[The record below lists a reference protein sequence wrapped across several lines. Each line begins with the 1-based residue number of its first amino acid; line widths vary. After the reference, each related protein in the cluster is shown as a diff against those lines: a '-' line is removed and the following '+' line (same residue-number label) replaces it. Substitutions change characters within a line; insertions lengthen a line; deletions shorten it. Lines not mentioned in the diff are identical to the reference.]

1 MLPRPLIAQY
11 WKEVAQI
18 LCQQYGL
25 TPTDSQAGI
34 DDLRIRLDRHKVGD
48 VIYNRNASDV
58 AESIARLVRQGFLDN
73 QEMLE
78 PAAIKSSSDEKP
90 RIAEPRRKKK
100 A

>member
-1 MLPRPLIAQY
+1 MLPRPLITQY

-18 LCQQYGL
+18 LGQQYGF
-25 TPTDSQAGI
+25 TTTESQAGI
-34 DDLRIRLDRHKVGD
+34 DDLRMLLDRHKVGD

-73 QEMLE
+73 PEMLE
-78 PAAIKSSSDEKP
+78 PVTVESSSDEKP